1 MGRSAADDMTG
12 EVNGGEK
19 KEKIQAKTQCLGGTT
34 KFSEDLLRSLTR
46 FNLGIS

>member
-34 KFSEDLLRSLTR
+34 NFRRTFWDHLLDLT
-46 FNLGIS
+46 

>member
-1 MGRSAADDMTG
+1 MGRSAAGNMTG

-19 KEKIQAKTQCLGGTT
+19 KEKIQKTQCLGGTT
-34 KFSEDLLRSLTR
+34 KFSEDLLISLTR